1 MKKLFLSISS
11 VVVAAALVLS
21 VSGNKPV
28 KQEALFMEN
37 VEALAG
43 PEIYC
48 GPFCVDDEGLCV
60 YIFWEFGLAD
70 IFDGVLLPYYG

>member
-1 MKKLFLSISS
+1 
-11 VVVAAALVLS
+11 
-21 VSGNKPV
+21 
-28 KQEALFMEN
+28 MEN
-37 VEALAG
+37 VEALAE

-48 GPFCVDDEGLCV
+48 GPFCVDDEGLCI